1 MSVTGAIASVLKTL
15 GNVMRILA
23 DSGQQVVDFAYV
35 KVLGLPFVVL
45 GYRQTGKTTL
55 LSYLRHNAEYL
66 VAFEPEPTAAGGEAV
81 PAFTTRLD
89 GEGVKLR
96 PRRDVGGEYSMWD
109 TDWVD
114 LLQQARPRGIIFMI
128 DHENPY
134 QHKDALNFVLN
145 LIEDEPS
152 VRRSLKMFLVL
163 VNKSDLWAGE
173 RLQEDILDE
182 LRNETRRLKSQ
193 AERVGYQYHIAA
205 TSLVTED
212 GIRDAM
218 VQFFSSIRPRVR
230 KAGTKA

>member
-1 MSVTGAIASVLKTL
+1 MSVTGAIATVLRTL
-15 GNVMRILA
+15 SNVMRTLA
-23 DSGQQVVDFAYV
+23 DTGQQVVDFAYV

-66 VAFEPEPTAAGGEAV
+66 TEFQPEPTAAGGDAV
-81 PAFTTRLD
+81 PTFTTRLD

-128 DHENPY
+128 DHEHPY

-152 VRRSLKMFLVL
+152 VRRNLKMFLVL

-173 RLQEDILDE
+173 RSQEDILDE

-193 AERVGYQYHIAA
+193 AERVGYQYHIVA

-218 VQFFSSIRPRVR
+218 VQFFNGIRPRTR
-230 KAGTKA
+230 KGS